1 MKMCIKKIIQIA
13 LVVAAFSGCTKISEV
28 MIISEDGIGDAKMQA
43 INAVQG
49 TTGDAVSNVVTVYG
63 GG

>member
-1 MKMCIKKIIQIA
+1 MKKSFMRLVQITM
-13 LVVAAFSGCTKISEV
+13 LVAALSSCTKISEV

-49 TTGDAVSNVVTVYG
+49 TTGDAVSNVVSVNG